1 MTNTFI
7 IRGGGNTTPIRRYKR
22 ADAAAAVATVT
33 NNIPTSDNEPVY
45 LFIPFKWRERCRPE
59 GGGG

>member
-7 IRGGGNTTPIRRYKR
+7 IRGGYTTPIRHYKR

-33 NNIPTSDNEPVY
+33 NNIPTSDNEPLY
-45 LFIPFKWRERCRPE
+45 LFIPFKWKGVDLRE
-59 GGGG
+59 GVGK